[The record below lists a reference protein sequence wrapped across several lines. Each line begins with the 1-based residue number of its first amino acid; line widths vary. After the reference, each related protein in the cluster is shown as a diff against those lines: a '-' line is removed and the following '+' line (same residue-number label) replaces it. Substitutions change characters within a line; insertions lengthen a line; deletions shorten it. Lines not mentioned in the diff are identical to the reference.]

1 MQSASSNMGQHEML
15 TPRHDME
22 PVDEEAA
29 AEDMGGNMPVP
40 VAGEDN
46 IAPEDQEDEIDNPDA
61 AAAATHNEA
70 EGAD

>member
-22 PVDEEAA
+22 RVDEE

-40 VAGEDN
+40 VDGEDN
-46 IAPEDQEDEIDNPDA
+46 VAPEDQEDEIDPDA
-61 AAAATHNEA
+61 AAATHE
-70 EGAD
+70 EVEDDG